1 MTFASDFIT
10 LLYLLDRLL
19 RLAALWHF
27 FRRPAPSPPAA
38 WPSISLIQP
47 ITMGAA
53 NLENNLRARF
63 AQVYAGDVQHLLV
76 CDAGDTH
83 SQAICQR
90 AMMAYPSVKA
100 KIVIAFTTQE
110 AGAIASKIEKLNT
123 GIHAATGEI
132 YCFVDDDIELLA
144 ATLSRLICYLQ
155 QPKIGAVFGLPCA
168 ASWTTPWSSLM
179 TLFVNS
185 NALPT
190 YVPLTYLSDPVA
202 ITGHLFALRALD
214 LQRVGSWAGM
224 EQRIDDDSHLGRQL
238 IAANLRLVQTP
249 VIYRVHNEFATWSA
263 YAAQIKRWF
272 IFPRQTIMP
281 YLSPRQQLLSSLL
294 SIGVILPVLAL
305 LLMLF
310 APSWSMLRNLFV
322 VSLCFWGDLALISR
336 FYLHENI
343 PRPAWL
349 LTLITLFV
357 APLQM
362 VWALLFAAPVIRW
375 RGQTL
380 HIARGGT
387 FRRVQPR

>member
-1 MTFASDFIT
+1 MIFAADFIT

-19 RLAALWHF
+19 RLAALWYF
-27 FRRPAPSPPAA
+27 FRRPAPAPPTA
-38 WPSISLIQP
+38 WPSLSLIQP
-47 ITMGAA
+47 ITTGAA

-63 AQVYAGDVQHLLV
+63 AQVYAGDFQHLLI
-76 CDAGDTH
+76 CDAGDPH

-90 AMMAYPSVKA
+90 VMMDYPTIEA
-100 KIVIAFTTQE
+100 EIVPAFVPGE
-110 AGAIASKIEKLNT
+110 PGAIASKIEKLNT
-123 GIHAATGEI
+123 GVQEATGEI
-132 YCFVDDDIELLA
+132 YCFVDDDIELLP
-144 ATLSRLICYLQ
+144 ATLARLVSYLQ

-202 ITGHLFALRALD
+202 ITGHLFAVRALD
-214 LQRVGSWAGM
+214 LQRAGSWAGM
-224 EQRIDDDSHLGRQL
+224 ERRIDDDSHLGRQL
-238 IAANLRLVQTP
+238 MAAHLRLVQTP

-272 IFPRQTIMP
+272 IFPRQTVMP

-294 SIGVILPVLAL
+294 SMGVILPVLAL
-305 LLMLF
+305 LLTLF
-310 APSWSMLRNLFV
+310 APSWSTIRNLFV
-322 VSLCFWGDLALISR
+322 VGLCFWSELTVISI
-336 FYLHENI
+336 FYLHEHV
-343 PRPAWL
+343 PFKAWL

-362 VWALLFAAPVIRW
+362 VWALLFAAPVIQW

-380 HIARGGT
+380 RIARGGES
-387 FRRVQPR
+387 RRV